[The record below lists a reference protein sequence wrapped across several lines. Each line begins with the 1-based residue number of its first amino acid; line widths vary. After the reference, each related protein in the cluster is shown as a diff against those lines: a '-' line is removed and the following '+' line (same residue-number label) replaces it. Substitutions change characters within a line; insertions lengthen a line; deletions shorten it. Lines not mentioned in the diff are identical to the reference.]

1 MVKIELFG
9 RVEASEITSFKNA
22 RDDAEALF
30 KGFSVFSG
38 ILERDEFVTKIN
50 QAITKI
56 DALNT
61 FKTTLNSIKT
71 TLEAA

>member
-1 MVKIELFG
+1 MVDIELFG
-9 RVEASEITSFKNA
+9 RINASETTDFINA
-22 RDDAEALF
+22 RKNAEALV
-30 KGFSVFSG
+30 KGFNAFNG
-38 ILERDEFVTKIN
+38 ILERDSFVTKID

-71 TLEAA
+71 TLQAA